1 MVGVILSIVLI
12 IIVVVFAVLTVKI
25 IPQQQ
30 VGVVERL
37 GKFNRLMNPGLNIL
51 VPIIDRV
58 RVYHDL
64 RIQQTNVPPQ
74 KVITKDNVQV
84 EIDTII
90 FYQVIDP
97 EQATYGISNYVNGV
111 RNITTATM
119 RQIIGNMELDET
131 LSGRE
136 KISAEIRLALDE
148 ATEKWG
154 VRIERVEVV
163 DINPPKDVQV
173 SMEKQ
178 MKAERNKRAIIL
190 EAEAAKQ
197 DMVLRAEGDKQ
208 SKILIAE
215 GDREARIREAEGVRQ
230 AKELEALGEARAID
244 AIAQAEQNR
253 IRLLKEAGLTEQI
266 LAYKSF
272 ETLNEV
278 AKGPANK
285 VFIPSNAVET
295 LGSLG
300 ALGELFKEKGK
311 QG

>member
-1 MVGVILSIVLI
+1 MQCSLL
-12 IIVVVFAVLTVKI
+12 KI

-148 ATEKWG
+148 ATEKNG
-154 VRIERVEVV
+154 A
-163 DINPPKDVQV
+163 
-173 SMEKQ
+173 S
-178 MKAERNKRAIIL
+178 
-190 EAEAAKQ
+190 
-197 DMVLRAEGDKQ
+197 VL
-208 SKILIAE
+208 S
-215 GDREARIREAEGVRQ
+215 
-230 AKELEALGEARAID
+230 AL
-244 AIAQAEQNR
+244 
-253 IRLLKEAGLTEQI
+253 RLLI
-266 LAYKSF
+266 
-272 ETLNEV
+272 
-278 AKGPANK
+278 
-285 VFIPSNAVET
+285 
-295 LGSLG
+295 
-300 ALGELFKEKGK
+300 
-311 QG
+311 